1 MSRAIS
7 DGLESMGWDGIVIT
21 GQWFSLSTFGANK
34 DVQIQH
40 LKFGPSDREVNFLN
54 QLAPSQI
61 VPNKSPRHQRPCL
74 KKDCG
79 VLGLRI

>member
-40 LKFGPSDREVNFLN
+40 LKFGPSDRAMNSPN
-54 QLAPSQI
+54 QMAPSQI
-61 VPNKSPRHQRPCL
+61 VMKEIPKKSPRHPPISATML
-74 KKDCG
+74 EEG
-79 VLGLRI
+79 